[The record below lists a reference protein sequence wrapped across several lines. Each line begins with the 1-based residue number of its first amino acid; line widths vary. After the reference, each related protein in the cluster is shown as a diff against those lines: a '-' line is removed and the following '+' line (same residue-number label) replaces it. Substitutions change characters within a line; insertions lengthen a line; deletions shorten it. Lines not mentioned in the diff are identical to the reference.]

1 MECFWNLQGRFFA
14 NFLEY
19 GNKTIDFY
27 SESRLRVM
35 VLKIN
40 NYLIRLAIMIII
52 IFGGTFTA
60 SYFRTREFLLDQF
73 LGLSVGVLL
82 LIASLIWR
90 FRNRGV
96 YLKRKN

>member
-1 MECFWNLQGRFFA
+1 MQGRFFA
-14 NFLEY
+14 YFLEY
-19 GNKTIDFY
+19 ENKTLDFY

-52 IFGGTFTA
+52 IFGGTFTVR
-60 SYFRTREFLLDQF
+60 YFRTGEFLLDQF
-73 LGLSVGVLL
+73 LGFSVGVLL
-82 LIASLIWR
+82 LIASLVWR

-96 YLKRKN
+96 YFKREN